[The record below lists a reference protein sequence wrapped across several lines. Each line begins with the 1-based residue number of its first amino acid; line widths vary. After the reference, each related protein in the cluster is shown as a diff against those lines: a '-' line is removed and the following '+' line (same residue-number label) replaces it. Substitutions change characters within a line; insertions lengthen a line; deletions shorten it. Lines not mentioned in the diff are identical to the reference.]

1 MPIKYQKFR
10 IPMWSY
16 KLKILISVLR
26 SNVKCQKIERKN
38 KFSSKVRIKYL
49 EKLVMVYLLIY
60 MNIKEFSSLNFEKKL
75 IFVLKEKKN
84 D

>member
-1 MPIKYQKFR
+1 M
-10 IPMWSY
+10 
-16 KLKILISVLR
+16 LR
-26 SNVKCQKIERKN
+26 SDVKCQKIERKN

-75 IFVLKEKKN
+75 IFVLKEKKKRLESLILL
-84 D
+84 

>member
-1 MPIKYQKFR
+1 M
-10 IPMWSY
+10 
-16 KLKILISVLR
+16 LR

>member
-1 MPIKYQKFR
+1 
-10 IPMWSY
+10 MWSY